1 MKILEPFA
9 GYKLASGH
17 PYLHLALFAA
27 SFTVD
32 ASLGKEALY
41 SFNAEADGAGK

>member
-17 PYLHLALFAA
+17 PYLHLALFVA

-32 ASLGKEALY
+32 VSRGKEALY
-41 SFNAEADGAGK
+41 VYDPDA

>member
-17 PYLHLALFAA
+17 PLLHLALFAA
-27 SFTVD
+27 SYTVD
-32 ASLGKEALY
+32 AGDAKEA
-41 SFNAEADGAGK
+41 NAALPVESSLVA